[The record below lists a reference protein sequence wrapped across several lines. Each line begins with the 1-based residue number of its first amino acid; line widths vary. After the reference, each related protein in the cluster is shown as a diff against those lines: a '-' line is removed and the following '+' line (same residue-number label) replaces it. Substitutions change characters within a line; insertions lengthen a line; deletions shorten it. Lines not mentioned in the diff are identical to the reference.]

1 MDNLK
6 TELENR
12 ILQNQL
18 LDFLNNYGIKE
29 KKLSVAFEHFCNYC
43 IFSHRYPESYATDGM
58 FYQSVHTGKGGDYAV
73 DGILIVINDT
83 PITTLT
89 QAQELIDG
97 SQHFSAKF
105 VFVQAKTCTT
115 FDSGDMLKVG
125 HGVKCFFT
133 DKNICAN
140 QEVLEFKSIADYV
153 FANSIKF
160 VENPSC
166 HIYYITTGK
175 WTNDSFLTQLIE
187 KERKNIE
194 QLNYF
199 SEVSYIPIDA
209 LHLQTVYKEVNNSI
223 TRQVVIP
230 KIVAFPEVDGVLQ
243 AYLGLITFGE
253 YIKLITDDADDL
265 IQGIFYDNVRGYLGE
280 NPVNKEIIATVENP
294 EKYIQFPILNN
305 GITIVTRT
313 MNSAGDKF
321 KLSDYQIVNGCQT
334 SHILYK
340 CRDKIDKGMMIPIK
354 IVNTTSPELVNS
366 VIRSTNRQT
375 QVLDEAFESLKEFH
389 KQLQEYYET
398 FEGEDRLY
406 YERRSHEFDNEK
418 RFRRY
423 NVITLPVQLQAYM
436 SMFMEE
442 PHSMHR
448 YYGELLRANKN
459 RIFQTNHQLIAY
471 YTAAKTLHC
480 VEKALNNGDIDM
492 KWRYYR
498 YHILLIIQTVI
509 RKMKNIKNVPA
520 PNSKDICKLCS
531 VILEIVDDK
540 NNFYTVLKSSVNLIS
555 KTLTKRK
562 SNELRNG
569 PERTKEFTMA
579 LVSNVDLMIAEVEK
593 EYKKVGVKN

>member
-1 MDNLK
+1 MNDLK
-6 TELENR
+6 SELENR

-18 LDFLNNYGIKE
+18 SDFLDNYGIKE
-29 KKLSVAFEHFCNYC
+29 KTLSVAFEHFCNYC
-43 IFSHRYPESYATDGM
+43 IFSHKYPEAYASDSM

-89 QAQELIDG
+89 QAQELITE
-97 SQHFSAKF
+97 QKRFSAKF
-105 VFVQAKTCTT
+105 IFVQAKTSST

-125 HGVKCFFT
+125 HGVKNFFT
-133 DKNICAN
+133 DKDICAN

-153 FANSIKF
+153 FQNSIKF

-166 HIYYITTGK
+166 YIYYITTGK
-175 WTNDSFLTQLIE
+175 WNDDRFLTQLIE
-187 KERKNIE
+187 QEQKSIE
-194 QLNYF
+194 ELNYF

-209 LHLQTVYKEVNNSI
+209 VHLQTIYKEVNNSI

-265 IQGIFYDNVRGYLGE
+265 MQGIFYDNVRGYLGE
-280 NPVNKEIIATVENP
+280 NPVNKEIIATVEDP
-294 EKYIQFPILNN
+294 KKYVQFPILNN

-313 MNSAGDKF
+313 MNSSGDKF
-321 KLSDYQIVNGCQT
+321 KLADYQIVNGCQT
-334 SHILYK
+334 SHVLYK
-340 CRDKIDKGMMIPIK
+340 CRDKIDKNMMIPIK
-354 IVNTTSPELVNS
+354 IVNTVSPELVNS

-398 FEGEDRLY
+398 YNEENRLY

-418 RFRRY
+418 KLKRY

-448 YYGELLRANKN
+448 YYGELLRANRSKV
-459 RIFQTNHQLIAY
+459 FQNNHQLIAY
-471 YTAAKTLHC
+471 YASAKALNC
-480 VEKALNNGDIDM
+480 IEKALNNRIIDM
-492 KWRYYR
+492 KWRHYR
-498 YHILLIIQTVI
+498 YHILLIVQTLI
-509 RKMKNIKNVPA
+509 RKINNIKSVPQ
-520 PNSKDICKLCS
+520 PNSKDMENLCKM
-531 VILEIVDDK
+531 ILKII
-540 NNFYTVLKSSVNLIS
+540 NNSKDFKTVLIRSVNLIE
-555 KTLTKRK
+555 KTLEGR
-562 SNELRNG
+562 EHIGQRIG
-569 PERTKEFTMA
+569 PERTKDFTTA
-579 LVSNVDLMIAEVEK
+579 LLSNIDSIILDV
-593 EYKKVGVKN
+593 KKDITRIF

>member
-1 MDNLK
+1 MNDLK
-6 TELENR
+6 SELENR

-18 LDFLNNYGIKE
+18 SDFLDNYGIKE
-29 KKLSVAFEHFCNYC
+29 KTLSVAFEHFCNYC
-43 IFSHRYPESYATDGM
+43 IFSHKYPEVYASDSM

-89 QAQELIDG
+89 QAQELITE
-97 SQHFSAKF
+97 QKRFSAKF
-105 VFVQAKTCTT
+105 IFVQAKTSST

-125 HGVKCFFT
+125 HGVKKFFT
-133 DKNICAN
+133 DKDICAN

-153 FANSIKF
+153 FQNSIKF

-166 HIYYITTGK
+166 YIYYITTGK
-175 WTNDSFLTQLIE
+175 WNDDRFLTQLIE
-187 KERKNIE
+187 QEQKSIE
-194 QLNYF
+194 ELNYF

-209 LHLQTVYKEVNNSI
+209 VHLQTIYKEVNNSI

-265 IQGIFYDNVRGYLGE
+265 MQGIFYDNVRGYLGE
-280 NPVNKEIIATVENP
+280 NPVNKEIIATVEDP
-294 EKYIQFPILNN
+294 KKYVQFPILNN

-313 MNSAGDKF
+313 MNSSGDKF
-321 KLSDYQIVNGCQT
+321 KLADYQIVNGCQT
-334 SHILYK
+334 SHVLYK
-340 CRDKIDKGMMIPIK
+340 CRDKIDKNMMIPIK
-354 IVNTTSPELVNS
+354 IVNTVSPELVNS

-398 FEGEDRLY
+398 YNEENRLY

-418 RFRRY
+418 KLKRY

-448 YYGELLRANKN
+448 YYGELLRANRSKV
-459 RIFQTNHQLIAY
+459 FQNNHQLIAY
-471 YTAAKTLHC
+471 YASAKALNC
-480 VEKALNNGDIDM
+480 IEKALNNRIIDM
-492 KWRYYR
+492 KWRHYR
-498 YHILLIIQTVI
+498 YHILLIVQTLI
-509 RKMKNIKNVPA
+509 RKINNIKSVPQ
-520 PNSKDICKLCS
+520 PNSKDMENLCKM
-531 VILEIVDDK
+531 ILKII
-540 NNFYTVLKSSVNLIS
+540 NNSKDFKTVLIRSVNLIE
-555 KTLTKRK
+555 KTLEGR
-562 SNELRNG
+562 EHIGQRIG
-569 PERTKEFTMA
+569 PERTKDFTTA
-579 LVSNVDLMIAEVEK
+579 LLSNIDSIILDV
-593 EYKKVGVKN
+593 KKDITRIF